1 MSAPAKWSL
10 PEPAPEPQKWPEP
23 KKADPDV
30 KPSDTHTGTDPH
42 GRAVGPKEDHT
53 KPKRDSEG
61 LTVPEAA
68 QKREDAAKGEEAT
81 LRRRTRRR

>member
-1 MSAPAKWSL
+1 MSEPTKWSL
-10 PEPAPEPQKWPEP
+10 SDEAPEPQKWPEP

-30 KPSDTHTGTDPH
+30 KPSESHTGTDPH

-68 QKREDAAKGEEAT
+68 QKREADAKGEDAT
-81 LRRRTRRR
+81 SRRRSRRR